1 MMGYKELT
9 NDAKKAY
16 ADAIGII
23 WAEAQQQLNLNNNLV
38 LSDLVSENDIVSTI
52 NINDS
57 VVLKRYNEEQSI
69 GKYWYLDRKFDLE

>member
-1 MMGYKELT
+1 MDYQPLN

-16 ADAIGII
+16 EDSIGVI
-23 WAEAQQQLNLNNNLV
+23 WAEAQQQLNLSNDNLV

-57 VVLKRYNEEQSI
+57 EVLKRYNEEQSM